1 MARKC
6 KLASRSPPFSRQ
18 QLSCVTNAYRARA
31 AAYRSR
37 LTGDALA
44 ELRLNPAQLVQIQRA
59 LIAAG
64 FLNDGAD
71 GEFGPATRSAIRQY
85 QQANGFPQSNYLSVT
100 QRQALLAESVGTT
113 GYGGDQSAARERRSP
128 AWRDSVLDNFPRVAR
143 RKVTTGGRT
152 WKECELADK
161 EPDRSI
167 AACSKLLRQGRA
179 KAGAFHNR
187 GLAYE
192 ALGKFD
198 QAIADISAGIRL
210 DPERAYRWQ
219 ERGEIYLKQGNFSRA
234 IADLNEAIRLD
245 PTRAFRFHQRGNAYL
260 AAGDLTR
267 AIADYTEAIRLDPT
281 KRLFRLYER
290 GNALRDA
297 GRYYEALADYESA
310 L

>member
-1 MARKC
+1 MAC
-6 KLASRSPPFSRQ
+6 
-18 QLSCVTNAYRARA
+18 
-31 AAYRSR
+31 
-37 LTGDALA
+37 
-44 ELRLNPAQLVQIQRA
+44 
-59 LIAAG
+59 
-64 FLNDGAD
+64 
-71 GEFGPATRSAIRQY
+71 
-85 QQANGFPQSNYLSVT
+85 
-100 QRQALLAESVGTT
+100 
-113 GYGGDQSAARERRSP
+113 
-128 AWRDSVLDNFPRVAR
+128 
-143 RKVTTGGRT
+143 TTGGRT

-167 AACSKLLRQGRA
+167 AACSKLVRQGRA

-310 L
+310 LQLEPANAWVYLERGRAYLKMGQSQLAKRDFDTALAIEPKSTDLRNAIEEAENLPSPSPNEKLLSPIPPETRPDAGQEMRQKAERGDTKAQFELGIRYASDNEYGQAIIWLRRAAEHGYADAQYYLGTM